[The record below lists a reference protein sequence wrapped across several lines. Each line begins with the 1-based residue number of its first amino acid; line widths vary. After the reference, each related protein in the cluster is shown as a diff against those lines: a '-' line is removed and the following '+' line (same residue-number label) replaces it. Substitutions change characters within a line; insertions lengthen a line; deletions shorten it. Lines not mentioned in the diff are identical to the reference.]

1 MSNIPSSLDT
11 ATFRHLVLEAISNPL
26 PVVEGFQIPIYNDV
40 VFQYDN
46 GSFPT
51 KPTYITFKQNGTNV
65 YALDLSYDAN
75 GALTRVVQD

>member
-1 MSNIPSSLDT
+1 MQLSPSLGENVLLTEIAKEIDSQGGFSIP
-11 ATFRHLVLEAISNPL
+11 P
-26 PVVEGFQIPIYNDV
+26 YNDV
-40 VFQYDN
+40 VFEYNN